1 MHYGSCPWETSYTHT
16 AHAWINVCAYT
27 RDNHLHLPMSI
38 IMNWP
43 IYSKFHKCSRFMR
56 EELWRT
62 SWQRK
67 ELKPGW
73 SSDVSPESP
82 RVLGSY
88 LLRPS
93 PFAIFIIRRFIV
105 HNACFL
111 HTMYECGSL
120 LLCMPI
126 QNSMHVC
133 GSPPPPATY
142 LSRLLIW
149 LLYFFHRQWI
159 TFSVVFNP
167 F

>member
-1 MHYGSCPWETSYTHT
+1 MGNKLYTHT

-27 RDNHLHLPMSI
+27 CDNHLHLRMPI

-93 PFAIFIIRRFIV
+93 PFAIFIIGRFIV

-111 HTMYECGSL
+111 HMNVALYFFACQFKTAFMF
-120 LLCMPI
+120 
-126 QNSMHVC
+126 VD
-133 GSPPPPATY
+133 PPPPCYVPLSASY
-142 LSRLLIW
+142 LAVVFLPSSMNYFLSRL
-149 LLYFFHRQWI
+149 
-159 TFSVVFNP
+159 
-167 F
+167 